1 MKNTNILPIYIML
14 SLSFSLVLMTAG
26 CTNSAN
32 SSANISQDVN
42 SSLNSTAVSE
52 EPAALEAPTIIL
64 TSLEKSTLNLDA
76 EVFDN
81 ETDRSITYK
90 EILEYIQQLGAK
102 TPVDLHRFDL
112 TIPMQLDIMNI
123 SDNTEYLWN
132 INIDNITVD
141 SKAEEIDI
149 SGHDIAG
156 QNDYTIDELF
166 SLLPDL
172 KRIDMCNCGY
182 SNDEMAALCDKYTN
196 IRIIWEIHL
205 SHWNIRTDRIAF
217 STMKDCSQTFFMTDE
232 EAKYFKY
239 CTDLAALDIG
249 HNHVGDISF
258 LQYLPNLRVL
268 ILVDNVKSFEG
279 DYIRYTDDLS
289 VLSYLPE
296 LRYLEFFVGSVKDL
310 SFLQYTPKLVD
321 LNISYNPVSDASPL
335 YNLPNLERLMM
346 EHTNI
351 PYEDYVKLT
360 QSYPNAQ
367 IEYYGEGSID
377 HGWREHPRYFIMRDM
392 FNNNYLHDIFK

>member
-52 EPAALEAPTIIL
+52 EPAALEEPTIIL

-81 ETDRSITYK
+81 ETDQSITYK
-90 EILEYIQQLGAK
+90 ELLEYIQQLGTK
-102 TPVDLHRFDL
+102 TPVDLHWFDL

-156 QNDYTIDELF
+156 QHDYTIDELF

-182 SNDEMAALCDKYTN
+182 SNDEM
-196 IRIIWEIHL
+196 
-205 SHWNIRTDRIAF
+205 
-217 STMKDCSQTFFMTDE
+217 
-232 EAKYFKY
+232 
-239 CTDLAALDIG
+239 AALDIG

-321 LNISYNPVSDASPL
+321 LNISYSPDSDASPL